1 MQPTVAETALR
12 LLHITDTH
20 LHADAAARLRGVDT
34 YRTLA
39 RVLDAARD
47 RPADAVLATGDL
59 SQDETPGSY
68 AHFRA
73 LVGGLGLPVWCLPG
87 NHDAPLPMRAGL
99 GAPPFCVGGVQRG
112 GNWSVVLLDSYCAGD
127 HGGRLAS
134 AHLEWL
140 EAVLREEPSPHVLLA
155 IHHHPLAL
163 GSRWLDELGLRNAA
177 QLLAIV
183 ERTPRVRGMVAGH
196 VHQASD
202 LVRNGVRYLSTPS
215 TCFQFLPGSDAFAV
229 DRRPPGFRRID
240 LMSDGSIGTEVT
252 WVEPPQPERG

>member
-1 MQPTVAETALR
+1 VADTALR

-39 RVLDAARD
+39 RVLETARGHA
-47 RPADAVLATGDL
+47 ADAILATGDL

-68 AHFRA
+68 GHFRT
-73 LVGGLGLPVWCLPG
+73 LVGSLGLPVWCLPG
-87 NHDAPLPMRAGL
+87 NHDAPLPMGAGL
-99 GAPPFCVGGVQRG
+99 GAPPFFVGGVRRG
-112 GNWSVVLLDSYCAGD
+112 GNWSVVLLDSFCAGD
-127 HGGRLAS
+127 HGGRLADE
-134 AHLEWL
+134 HLEWL
-140 EAVLREEPSPHVLLA
+140 GSVLRKEQAPHVLLA

-163 GSRWLDELGLRNAA
+163 GSRWLDDLGLRNAE

-183 ERTPRVRGMVAGH
+183 DRAPQVRGVVAGH

-202 LVRNGVRYLSTPS
+202 RVRNGVRYLSTPS

-229 DRRPPGFRRID
+229 DRRPPGFRRIV
-240 LMSDGSIGTEVT
+240 LMSDGSITTEVV
-252 WVEPPQPERG
+252 WVEPPPDCG